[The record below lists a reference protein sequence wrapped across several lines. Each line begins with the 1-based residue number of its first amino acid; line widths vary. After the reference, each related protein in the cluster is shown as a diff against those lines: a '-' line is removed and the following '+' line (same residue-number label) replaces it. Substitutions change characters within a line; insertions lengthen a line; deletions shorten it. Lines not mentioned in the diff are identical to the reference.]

1 MGVEA
6 FIQPSDT
13 GWWRDP
19 VGHDVFVSTFDS
31 PSTFY
36 VQLKD
41 DEDVLDS
48 VQRELTKPLK
58 KAKMPLI
65 VGELYAVKEESIG
78 AAFFRAQIIS
88 VDDETGAQVLFI
100 DHGRSYHTAYC
111 SNILMSIFEGNRNT
125 LLLI

>member
-1 MGVEA
+1 MEVEA
-6 FIQPSDT
+6 FIQPSDID
-13 GWWRDP
+13 WRDP

-65 VGELYAVKEESIG
+65 VGELYAVEEESIG
-78 AAFFRAQIIS
+78 AAFFRARIIS
-88 VDDETGAQVLFI
+88 VDDETGSAKVFLI
-100 DHGRSYHTAYC
+100 DHGHSYRVV
-111 SNILMSIFEGNRNT
+111 F
-125 LLLI
+125 